1 MMDPDRFY
9 LVAPAEFDCCSA
21 ISGIPPF
28 SRGSPLTVGIRP
40 MRAGGNLGGL

>member
-1 MMDPDRFY
+1 MDPDRFY

-21 ISGIPPF
+21 ISGIPR
-28 SRGSPLTVGIRP
+28 SLGDRRLTVGIRP